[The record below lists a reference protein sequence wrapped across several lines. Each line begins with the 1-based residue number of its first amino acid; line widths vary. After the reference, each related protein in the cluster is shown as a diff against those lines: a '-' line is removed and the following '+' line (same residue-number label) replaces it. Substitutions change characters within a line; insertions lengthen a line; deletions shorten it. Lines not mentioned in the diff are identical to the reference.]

1 MNRQT
6 YETIFLAC
14 LISIICAL
22 TLYRYNNRKSGFSK
36 YLSIPIT
43 NSVNRVELNAIP
55 ESRLNINSASFKE
68 LDTLPGISSNIAVSI
83 ILYRQKHPFKNVAE
97 LAFINGIGEKK
108 LATLLDYLECK

>member
-14 LISIICAL
+14 LISIICTL

-43 NSVNRVELNAIP
+43 NSVNRVELNAP
-55 ESRLNINSASFKE
+55 HESRLNINSASFKE
-68 LDTLPGISSNIAVSI
+68 LDSLPGVSSNIAASV

-108 LATLLDYLECK
+108 LATLLDYVECK